1 LALGFLFSIQITT
14 PAFVSAPTFAFTS
27 QSPSTSSIYS
37 IAVCLQQ
44 RAPILLVYISID
56 YPSQHTFTTVIM
68 LKKYLSLEQS
78 PKRIIAEYIWI
89 DGSNGMRS
97 KCKTV
102 DRTDEQVAKGRVSID
117 ELPEWNFDGSST
129 GQAPGNNSD
138 VYLRPVAIYDDPFRG
153 KPNVLVMCETWM
165 SDGKPNA
172 FNFRHDAALL
182 MEANAGEGFWFGL
195 EQEYTL
201 LDVDGWPYGWPK
213 NGFPAPQGPY
223 YCGVGTGRVF
233 CRDLVEAHYMAC
245 FYAGINISGTNAEV
259 MPAQW
264 EYQVG
269 PCTGINLGDELWMSR
284 FILHRV
290 AEDFGVKVTLAPKP
304 IPGDWNGAGLHTNV
318 STEAMR
324 QDGGMKVIEEAMEKL
339 AKRHKEHMDVYGE
352 DNALRMTGKHET
364 ASMEK
369 FTWGVAD
376 RGSSVR
382 VNRAVAEQ
390 GKGYFEDRR
399 PASNADPYQ
408 ITGIIVE
415 TLCGKTDGANVHKTA
430 INAEQVDLEMIVP
443 ISKP

>member
-1 LALGFLFSIQITT
+1 M
-14 PAFVSAPTFAFTS
+14 PDSAYLSNTQT
-27 QSPSTSSIYS
+27 
-37 IAVCLQQ
+37 
-44 RAPILLVYISID
+44 
-56 YPSQHTFTTVIM
+56 

-78 PKRIIAEYIWI
+78 PKRVIAEYIWI

-97 KCKTV
+97 KCKTI
-102 DRTDEQVAKGRVSID
+102 DRSDEQVAKGRVQLD

-138 VYLRPVAIYDDPFRG
+138 VYLRPVAVFDDPFRG

-182 MEANAGEGFWFGL
+182 MEAHAKEGFWFGL

-201 LDVDGWPYGWPK
+201 LDVDGWPFGWPK

-233 CRDLVEAHYMAC
+233 CRDIVEAHYMAC

-269 PCTGINLGDELWMSR
+269 PCKGINLGDELWVSR

-290 AEDFGVKVTLAPKP
+290 AEDFGVKVTLASKP

-324 QDGGMKVIEEAMEKL
+324 QEGGMKVIEEAMEKL
-339 AKRHKEHMDVYGE
+339 AKRHKEHMDVYGT

-364 ASMEK
+364 ASMDK

-399 PASNADPYQ
+399 PASSADPYQ

-415 TLCGKTDGANVHKTA
+415 TLCGKVEGANVHKTA
-430 INAEQVDLEMIVP
+430 VNADNVELDMVVP